1 MDTKEQSLT
10 KEHII
15 FSQYSIPKAIAV
27 MAVPTII
34 SQLITVVYN
43 LADTWF
49 VGLTGNAAAVAAISL
64 CLPVYNMMTAF
75 SNLFGIGGAS
85 VLARALGA
93 QRTDRAQKAFFRTV
107 TGALCAAA
115 GSSLILIAAARP
127 LLLRIG
133 GDADSIGY
141 AMTYT
146 WITVILGGIPTI
158 LSSTLAH
165 LIRATGR
172 PKISSCGITMGAV
185 LNMILDPLFM
195 FVWLPRGHE
204 VAGAAIATAL
214 SNVVSVL
221 FFLIFLLRRGDDVL
235 KFRKP
240 TD

>member
-10 KEHII
+10 KEQII
-15 FSQYSIPKAIAV
+15 FSQYPIPKAIAV
-27 MAVPTII
+27 MAVPTIF

-85 VLARALGA
+85 VSARALGA

-115 GSSLILIAAARP
+115 GYSLILIAAARP

-214 SNVVSVL
+214 SLS
-221 FFLIFLLRRGDDVL
+221 LILYKKRFSQT
-235 KFRKP
+235 K
-240 TD
+240 

>member
-1 MDTKEQSLT
+1 MTKSKTALFESAPVLEAVVKLAFPTVIGQ
-10 KEHII
+10 II
-15 FSQYSIPKAIAV
+15 
-27 MAVPTII
+27 
-34 SQLITVVYN
+34 LVVYN
-43 LADTWF
+43 MADTF
-49 VGLTGNAAAVAAISL
+49 FISLTGSDAMISAVTV
-64 CLPVYNMMTAF
+64 CMPAF
-75 SNLFGIGGAS
+75 MVLSAVSNLFGIGGAS

-115 GSSLILIAAARP
+115 GYSLILIAAARP